1 MNNKK
6 ILIFSAIVFFVSVI
20 TTGTVA
26 YYRYGVSGLIKASVG
41 NYTFNVSSGSTTTK
55 EINLGSNLKPFDKG
69 SFNLTVN
76 LNNTD
81 SDAYFS
87 VKIERTNL
95 PKGFKFLAQDD
106 NISPFS
112 TYSKTFKSTDTKSDT
127 VTVYWYWDGN
137 VDDENDTGFV
147 GKNLSADIVIDSKQM
162 NGAYMK
168 NGYSAKSEF
177 WSDTYRTYIRTVS
190 FVKNISNVPS
200 TCDEAN
206 LCWDVTESGTK
217 KVYAYLVDSG
227 LKDSTDNTKTLY
239 NLYIASE
246 VEIIAPIICEFMF
259 RNFTNLIKINFNNMF
274 YTFNTTNMRGMFY
287 ECLSL
292 ASLDL
297 SNFNTSN
304 VTNSAYMFCTCS
316 SLISLDLSNFNT
328 LNVTDMTMMFAEC
341 SSLTSL
347 DLGSFNT
354 SNVTNMQGMFVTCN
368 ILTSLDLNSFN
379 TLNVTDMTGMFQKCS
394 SLTNL
399 ELNNF
404 NTLNVTNMAYM
415 FTKCSSLT
423 ILNLNNFSTS
433 NVTNMA
439 YMFNGCSSLTTL
451 DLSSFNTSIV
461 TNMPGMFQN
470 CSSLTN
476 LELNNFNTLNVTN
489 MSSMFNGCSSL
500 ITLNLSSFNTS
511 KVTNM
516 KIMFQNCSSLTNLN
530 LNNFSTLNVTNMGWM
545 FNGCSLLTTLDLSS
559 FNTASVTDMRC
570 MFQNCSSL
578 AILKLGTFNT
588 INVSNMGW
596 MFYNC
601 SKLTTTINIM
611 SANTT
616 DYTRM
621 FQGAAT
627 ASGAKITV
635 NYTSATSSLV
645 DSMIATKS
653 SSSNVVKGS
662 LIS

>member
-1 MNNKK
+1 MNKKK

-112 TYSKTFKSTDTKSDT
+112 TYSKSFKSTDTKSDT

-147 GKNLSADIVIDSKQM
+147 GKSLSADIVIDSKQM

-246 VEIIAPIICEFMF
+246 VEIIAPASCRAMF
-259 RNFTNLIKINFNNMF
+259 AFYRTENSKNVSNLIQIDFNDD
-274 YTFNTTNMRGMFY
+274 FNTANVTNMRSMFY
-287 ECLSL
+287 G
-292 ASLDL
+292 
-297 SNFNTSN
+297 
-304 VTNSAYMFCTCS
+304 
-316 SLISLDLSNFNT
+316 
-328 LNVTDMTMMFAEC
+328 C
-341 SSLTSL
+341 SSLTSV
-347 DLGSFNT
+347 DIS
-354 SNVTNMQGMFVTCN
+354 
-368 ILTSLDLNSFN
+368 SFN
-379 TLNVTDMTGMFQKCS
+379 TLNVTDMSGMFYDCSSLTSVDISSFNTASVTNMMCMFNNCTSLTSLDLSGFNTQGVIDMEGMFQKCS

-404 NTLNVTNMAYM
+404 NTSNVTNMKNM
-415 FTKCSSLT
+415 FNKCLSLAN
-423 ILNLNNFSTS
+423 LELNNFSTL

-439 YMFNGCSSLTTL
+439 YMFNGCSSLTSL
-451 DLSSFNTSIV
+451 DI
-461 TNMPGMFQN
+461 
-470 CSSLTN
+470 
-476 LELNNFNTLNVTN
+476 
-489 MSSMFNGCSSL
+489 
-500 ITLNLSSFNTS
+500 
-511 KVTNM
+511 
-516 KIMFQNCSSLTNLN
+516 
-530 LNNFSTLNVTNMGWM
+530 
-545 FNGCSLLTTLDLSS
+545 SS
-559 FNTASVTDMRC
+559 FNTASVTNMMC

-578 AILKLGTFNT
+578 AILELGTFNT
-588 INVSNMGW
+588 INVSDMGW
-596 MFYNC
+596 MFHGC
-601 SKLTTTINIM
+601 SKLTTTINIKN
-611 SANTT
+611 AGTT
-616 DYTRM
+616 TCTYM
-621 FQGAAT
+621 FSSAAT

-653 SSSNVVKGS
+653 SNSNVVKGS

>member
-1 MNNKK
+1 MNKKK

-137 VDDENDTGFV
+137 VDDENDTSFV

-177 WSDTYRTYIRTVS
+177 WSDTYKSYIRTVS

-227 LKDSTDNTKTLY
+227 LKDSTDNTKVLY

-246 VEIIAPIICEFMF
+246 VEIIAPANCRGMF
-259 RNFTNLIKINFNNMF
+259 TFYRTENSKYVSNLIQIDFNDD
-274 YTFNTTNMRGMFY
+274 FNTANVTNMRSMFYGCSSLTSIDISSFNISNVTDAQGMFY
-287 ECLSL
+287 DCSSLTSLDLSSFNTSNVTDMRLMFNQCSSL
-292 ASLDL
+292 ANLDISGFNTSKVTDMYGMFSTCSSLTNLNL

-304 VTNSAYMFCTCS
+304 VTNMQQVFWNCSFITSLDLSSFDTSRVTNMMGMFYNCS
-316 SLISLDLSNFNT
+316 SLTSLDLSNFNT
-328 LNVTDMTMMFAEC
+328 L
-341 SSLTSL
+341 S
-347 DLGSFNT
+347 
-354 SNVTNMQGMFVTCN
+354 VTNM
-368 ILTSLDLNSFN
+368 D
-379 TLNVTDMTGMFQKCS
+379 
-394 SLTNL
+394 
-399 ELNNF
+399 
-404 NTLNVTNMAYM
+404 
-415 FTKCSSLT
+415 
-423 ILNLNNFSTS
+423 
-433 NVTNMA
+433 
-439 YMFNGCSSLTTL
+439 
-451 DLSSFNTSIV
+451 
-461 TNMPGMFQN
+461 
-470 CSSLTN
+470 
-476 LELNNFNTLNVTN
+476 
-489 MSSMFNGCSSL
+489 SMFRDCSSL
-500 ITLNLSSFNTS
+500 ITLNLSDFDTSNVTNMYSMFSGCSFLTNLNLSGFNTS

-516 KIMFQNCSSLTNLN
+516 RLMFNVCSSLTD
-530 LNNFSTLNVTNMGWM
+530 
-545 FNGCSLLTTLDLSS
+545 LDISS
-559 FNTASVTDMRC
+559 FNTASVTNMSA

-588 INVSNMGW
+588 INVSNMGY
-596 MFYNC
+596 MFYGC
-601 SKLTTTINIM
+601 SKLTTTINIKN
-611 SANTT
+611 AGTT
-616 DYTRM
+616 TCTYM
-621 FQGAAT
+621 FSGAAT

-653 SSSNVVKGS
+653 SNSNVVKGS

>member
-1 MNNKK
+1 MNKKK

-137 VDDENDTGFV
+137 VDDENDTSFV
-147 GKNLSADIVIDSKQM
+147 GKSLSADIVIDSKQM

-177 WSDTYRTYIRTVS
+177 WSDTYRSYIRTVS

-200 TCDEAN
+200 TCDETN
-206 LCWDVTESGTK
+206 LCWDVTESGAK

-239 NLYIASE
+239 NLYIASD
-246 VEIIAPIICEFMF
+246 VEIIAPANCYGIF
-259 RNFTNLIKINFNNMF
+259 RDFTNLKTIDFNN
-274 YTFNTTNMRGMFY
+274 
-287 ECLSL
+287 
-292 ASLDL
+292 
-297 SNFNTSN
+297 NFNTSN
-304 VTNSAYMFCTCS
+304 VTNMERMFE
-316 SLISLDLSNFNT
+316 N
-328 LNVTDMTMMFAEC
+328 C

-347 DLGSFNT
+347 DLNNFNT
-354 SNVTNMQGMFVTCN
+354 SNVTNMCAMFGVC
-368 ILTSLDLNSFN
+368 
-379 TLNVTDMTGMFQKCS
+379 K
-394 SLTNL
+394 
-399 ELNNF
+399 
-404 NTLNVTNMAYM
+404 
-415 FTKCSSLT
+415 
-423 ILNLNNFSTS
+423 
-433 NVTNMA
+433 
-439 YMFNGCSSLTTL
+439 SLTTL
-451 DLSSFNTSIV
+451 DLSSFNTSNV
-461 TNMPGMFQN
+461 TNMHAMFSECKTLMSLDVSSFNTSKVTGMRYMFHLCSSLTSLDVSSFN
-470 CSSLTN
+470 TSNVTDMGFMFRYCSSLTN
-476 LELNNFNTLNVTN
+476 LD
-489 MSSMFNGCSSL
+489 
-500 ITLNLSSFNTS
+500 LSSFNTS
-511 KVTNM
+511 KVTDMGNMFDHSSLTSLDLSSFNTTNVTNM
-516 KIMFQNCSSLTNLN
+516 KDMFRVCESLASLNLSSFNTSNVTNMQTMFYVCSSLTNLN
-530 LNNFSTLNVTNMGWM
+530 LSSFNTSNVTNMTEM
-545 FNGCSLLTTLDLSS
+545 FYECSSLTSLNLSS
-559 FNTASVTDMRC
+559 FDTSNALHMNH
-570 MFQNCSSL
+570 MFD
-578 AILKLGTFNT
+578 G
-588 INVSNMGW
+588 
-596 MFYNC
+596 C

-611 SANTT
+611 NANIT
-616 DYTRM
+616 YGYM

-653 SSSNVVKGS
+653 SNSNVVKGS

>member
-1 MNNKK
+1 MNKKK

-112 TYSKTFKSTDTKSDT
+112 TYSKSFKSTDTKSDT

-137 VDDENDTGFV
+137 VDDENDTSFV

-168 NGYSAKSEF
+168 NGYSGSSSANGGTEF
-177 WSDTYRTYIRTVS
+177 WNNTYKPYIRTVS

-246 VEIIAPIICEFMF
+246 VEIYAPDNCYGIF
-259 RNFTNLIKINFNNMF
+259 RDSTNLKTIDFSN
-274 YTFNTTNMRGMFY
+274 
-287 ECLSL
+287 
-292 ASLDL
+292 
-297 SNFNTSN
+297 NFNTSN
-304 VTNSAYMFCTCS
+304 VINMSYMFSLCS
-316 SLISLDLSNFNT
+316 SLINLDLSNFST
-328 LNVTDMTMMFAEC
+328 QNVTTMEQMFYGC
-341 SSLTSL
+341 TSLT
-347 DLGSFNT
+347 N
-354 SNVTNMQGMFVTCN
+354 
-368 ILTSLDLNSFN
+368 LNLSSFN
-379 TLNVTDMTGMFQKCS
+379 TLNVENMKEMFMNLNAIENLDITNFNTSKITDMTHLFSECT
-394 SLTNL
+394 SL
-399 ELNNF
+399 
-404 NTLNVTNMAYM
+404 
-415 FTKCSSLT
+415 K
-423 ILNLNNFSTS
+423 
-433 NVTNMA
+433 
-439 YMFNGCSSLTTL
+439 TL
-451 DLSSFNTSIV
+451 DLSSFNTSKV
-461 TNMPGMFQN
+461 TLMFGTFSGCASLEDLNLKNFNTSSLLFMGYMLFN
-470 CSSLTN
+470 CSSLVN
-476 LELNNFNTLNVTN
+476 LDLSNFDTSNVTN
-489 MSSMFNGCSSL
+489 MNYMFYGCANLKNLNLGVFDTSSATNMSCMFYNCSNLLTEITIKNASTSRYTGMFNGCS
-500 ITLNLSSFNTS
+500 T
-511 KVTNM
+511 V
-516 KIMFQNCSSLTNLN
+516 
-530 LNNFSTLNVTNMGWM
+530 
-545 FNGCSLLTTLDLSS
+545 D
-559 FNTASVTDMRC
+559 
-570 MFQNCSSL
+570 
-578 AILKLGTFNT
+578 
-588 INVSNMGW
+588 
-596 MFYNC
+596 
-601 SKLTTTINIM
+601 
-611 SANTT
+611 
-616 DYTRM
+616 
-621 FQGAAT
+621 
-627 ASGAKITV
+627 GAKVTV

-653 SSSNVVKGS
+653 SNSNVVKGS

>member
-1 MNNKK
+1 MNKKK

-112 TYSKTFKSTDTKSDT
+112 TYSKSFKSTDTKSDT

-147 GKNLSADIVIDSKQM
+147 GKSLSADIVIDSKQM

-177 WSDTYRTYIRTVS
+177 WSDTYKSYIRTVS

-206 LCWDVTESGTK
+206 LCWDVTESETK

-227 LKDSTDNTKTLY
+227 LKDSTDNTKALY

-246 VEIIAPIICEFMF
+246 VEIIAPANCCEMFMEF
-259 RNFTNLIKINFNNMF
+259 KNLIQINFNDN
-274 YTFNTTNMRGMFY
+274 FNTSNVTNMDGMFHG
-287 ECLSL
+287 CSSL
-292 ASLDL
+292 TSLDL

-304 VTNSAYMFCTCS
+304 VTKMCSMFQVCSSLTSLDLSSFNTSNVMCMCYMFCNCPSLTSLDLGSFNTSNVTKMNNMFYACS
-316 SLISLDLSNFNT
+316 KLTSLDLSNFNT
-328 LNVTDMTMMFAEC
+328 SNVKNMRSMFFSCSSLTSLNLGNFNTSKVTDMVSMFSHCSSLTSLDLSSFNTSNVTDMETMFWDCSSLITLNLSSFNTSNVTDMGSMFLGC

-354 SNVTNMQGMFVTCN
+354 SNV
-368 ILTSLDLNSFN
+368 S
-379 TLNVTDMTGMFQKCS
+379 DMG
-394 SLTNL
+394 L
-399 ELNNF
+399 
-404 NTLNVTNMAYM
+404 
-415 FTKCSSLT
+415 
-423 ILNLNNFSTS
+423 
-433 NVTNMA
+433 
-439 YMFNGCSSLTTL
+439 MFNG
-451 DLSSFNTSIV
+451 
-461 TNMPGMFQN
+461 
-470 CSSLTN
+470 
-476 LELNNFNTLNVTN
+476 
-489 MSSMFNGCSSL
+489 
-500 ITLNLSSFNTS
+500 
-511 KVTNM
+511 
-516 KIMFQNCSSLTNLN
+516 
-530 LNNFSTLNVTNMGWM
+530 
-545 FNGCSLLTTLDLSS
+545 
-559 FNTASVTDMRC
+559 
-570 MFQNCSSL
+570 
-578 AILKLGTFNT
+578 
-588 INVSNMGW
+588 
-596 MFYNC
+596 C
-601 SKLTTTINIM
+601 SKLTTTINIKN
-611 SANTT
+611 AGTT
-616 DYTRM
+616 TCTYM
-621 FQGAAT
+621 FSSAAT
-627 ASGAKITV
+627 DSDAKITV

-653 SSSNVVKGS
+653 YNSNVVKGS

>member
-1 MNNKK
+1 MNKKK

-41 NYTFNVSSGSTTTK
+41 NYTFNVGSGSTTTK

-112 TYSKTFKSTDTKSDT
+112 TYSKSFKSTDTKSDT

-137 VDDENDTGFV
+137 VDDENDTSFV

-177 WSDTYRTYIRTVS
+177 WSDTYKSYIRTVS

-206 LCWDVTESGTK
+206 LCWDVTESETK

-227 LKDSTDNTKTLY
+227 LKDSTDNTKALY

-246 VEIIAPIICEFMF
+246 VEIIAPANCCEMFMEF
-259 RNFTNLIKINFNNMF
+259 KNLIQINFNDN
-274 YTFNTTNMRGMFY
+274 FNTSNVTNMDGMFHG
-287 ECLSL
+287 CSSL
-292 ASLDL
+292 TSLDL

-304 VTNSAYMFCTCS
+304 VTKMCSMFQVCS
-316 SLISLDLSNFNT
+316 SLTSLDLSSFNT
-328 LNVTDMTMMFAEC
+328 SNVMCMCYMFC
-341 SSLTSL
+341 NCPSLTSL

-354 SNVTNMQGMFVTCN
+354 SNV
-368 ILTSLDLNSFN
+368 S
-379 TLNVTDMTGMFQKCS
+379 DMG
-394 SLTNL
+394 L
-399 ELNNF
+399 
-404 NTLNVTNMAYM
+404 
-415 FTKCSSLT
+415 
-423 ILNLNNFSTS
+423 
-433 NVTNMA
+433 
-439 YMFNGCSSLTTL
+439 MFNG
-451 DLSSFNTSIV
+451 
-461 TNMPGMFQN
+461 
-470 CSSLTN
+470 
-476 LELNNFNTLNVTN
+476 
-489 MSSMFNGCSSL
+489 
-500 ITLNLSSFNTS
+500 
-511 KVTNM
+511 
-516 KIMFQNCSSLTNLN
+516 
-530 LNNFSTLNVTNMGWM
+530 
-545 FNGCSLLTTLDLSS
+545 
-559 FNTASVTDMRC
+559 
-570 MFQNCSSL
+570 
-578 AILKLGTFNT
+578 
-588 INVSNMGW
+588 
-596 MFYNC
+596 C
-601 SKLTTTINIM
+601 SKLTTTINIKN
-611 SANTT
+611 AGTT
-616 DYTRM
+616 TCTYM
-621 FQGAAT
+621 FSSAAT
-627 ASGAKITV
+627 DSDAKITV

-653 SSSNVVKGS
+653 YNSNVVKGS

>member
-1 MNNKK
+1 MNKKK

-137 VDDENDTGFV
+137 VDDENDTSFV
-147 GKNLSADIVIDSKQM
+147 GKSLSADIVIDSKQM

-227 LKDSTDNTKTLY
+227 LKDSTDNTKVLY

-246 VEIIAPIICEFMF
+246 VEIIAPANCGSIFYFSKYE
-259 RNFTNLIKINFNNMF
+259 NNKYLSNLIQINFNDNFNTSNVTNMKNMF
-274 YTFNTTNMRGMFY
+274 AGCSFLTSLDLSGFNTSKIIDMSSMFFKCSSLTSLDSNVFNTSKVTSMNYMFY
-287 ECLSL
+287 ECSSLTSLDLSNFNTSKVTEVVNMFYGCTSL
-292 ASLDL
+292 TSLDL

-304 VTNSAYMFCTCS
+304 VTEMGGAFAGCT
-316 SLISLDLSNFNT
+316 SLTSLDLSNFNT
-328 LNVTDMTMMFAEC
+328 SKVTEM
-341 SSLTSL
+341 
-347 DLGSFNT
+347 G
-354 SNVTNMQGMFVTCN
+354 GMF
-368 ILTSLDLNSFN
+368 
-379 TLNVTDMTGMFQKCS
+379 
-394 SLTNL
+394 TN
-399 ELNNF
+399 
-404 NTLNVTNMAYM
+404 
-415 FTKCSSLT
+415 
-423 ILNLNNFSTS
+423 
-433 NVTNMA
+433 
-439 YMFNGCSSLTTL
+439 CSSLTTL
-451 DLSSFNTSIV
+451 DLSSFNTSNV
-461 TNMPGMFQN
+461 TGMDGMFRN
-470 CSSLTN
+470 CSSLTR
-476 LELNNFNTLNVTN
+476 
-489 MSSMFNGCSSL
+489 
-500 ITLNLSSFNTS
+500 
-511 KVTNM
+511 
-516 KIMFQNCSSLTNLN
+516 
-530 LNNFSTLNVTNMGWM
+530 
-545 FNGCSLLTTLDLSS
+545 LDLSS
-559 FNTASVTDMRC
+559 FNTSNVTY
-570 MFQNCSSL
+570 
-578 AILKLGTFNT
+578 
-588 INVSNMGW
+588 MGW
-596 MFYNC
+596 MFYSC

-616 DYTRM
+616 YYMYM

-627 ASGAKITV
+627 ASGVKITV

-653 SSSNVVKGS
+653 SNSNVVKGS